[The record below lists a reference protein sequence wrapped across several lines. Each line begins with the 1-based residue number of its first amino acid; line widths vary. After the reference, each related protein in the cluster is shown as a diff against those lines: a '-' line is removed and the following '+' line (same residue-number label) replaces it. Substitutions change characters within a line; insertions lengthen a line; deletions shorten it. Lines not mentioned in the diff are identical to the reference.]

1 MGDQEIV
8 ITRYDRLSDIE
19 LNQRLREEQ
28 HALEQQGQAE
38 QARLLHELAVYQIEL
53 EMQNRELR
61 EAQAELETARDRYA
75 DLFDHAPV
83 GYIMLDRRGYVLNVN
98 ATGAQLLRTTPL
110 RMKGAPLG
118 IHVAKQ
124 DIPCFFDHVHRAF
137 ESNKT
142 VVDELTMKSLDGHTI
157 EARLTS
163 RVHREKNSADTLC
176 RVAVADLNAQR
187 RAEAESR
194 AHREALAHA
203 TRLSTLGEMAT
214 GIAHELGQP
223 LAAIKMYAAA
233 MGQLL
238 DGESIEKTELTE
250 IVYKISQQ
258 ADRAVETIQGI
269 RRFARKEPPSLQ
281 FENVRAM
288 IVMALNVMAPELR
301 TAGVAVEVTGAELIP
316 RVYVDHTLVEQVLI
330 NLLHNGVEAIAGGR
344 EGRISITMHSLS
356 RDLVEVAV
364 TDNGPGIPEDQRDK
378 LFVPFQSCKPKG
390 LGVGLSLSR
399 SMIESLGGSLWLD
412 SSSSAGT
419 TFKLTLPTYVT

>member
-1 MGDQEIV
+1 
-8 ITRYDRLSDIE
+8 
-19 LNQRLREEQ
+19 
-28 HALEQQGQAE
+28 
-38 QARLLHELAVYQIEL
+38 
-53 EMQNRELR
+53 
-61 EAQAELETARDRYA
+61 
-75 DLFDHAPV
+75 
-83 GYIMLDRRGYVLNVN
+83 
-98 ATGAQLLRTTPL
+98 
-110 RMKGAPLG
+110 
-118 IHVAKQ
+118 
-124 DIPCFFDHVHRAF
+124 
-137 ESNKT
+137 
-142 VVDELTMKSLDGHTI
+142 
-157 EARLTS
+157 
-163 RVHREKNSADTLC
+163 
-176 RVAVADLNAQR
+176 
-187 RAEAESR
+187 
-194 AHREALAHA
+194 
-203 TRLSTLGEMAT
+203 
-214 GIAHELGQP
+214 
-223 LAAIKMYAAA
+223 MYAAA